1 MNEQREETGLKR
13 DAWIESRPLGRPVH
27 TSHQPN
33 ADKFCYHS
41 SLTHTSAGKKNSHR
55 DIRLNS
61 GRPFTQTTSS
71 EETKPA
77 HEQPFWERLNEQW
90 KLTKHYQLHLS
101 ETSKTYRWCR
111 QNQDTANIP

>member
-13 DAWIESRPLGRPVH
+13 DWIESRPFGRPVH

-61 GRPFTQTTSS
+61 GRPLTQTTFS

-77 HEQPFWERLNEQW
+77 HEQPF
-90 KLTKHYQLHLS
+90 
-101 ETSKTYRWCR
+101 
-111 QNQDTANIP
+111 